1 MQRRDRCLLLL
12 RTSFSLYQEK
22 SMIPINSPVSEEEM
36 DYTLTEEQEQL
47 VNLVEEFV
55 AGEVNPYIEKHGHED
70 FPWPLF
76 RKLGLLG
83 LAAIPFPTEYGGGGL
98 DYSTYAVVLEEFS
111 RLGTR
116 LGSVLAVHGLPQLII
131 NQFGTPEQQKKYLPP
146 LSRAD
151 LLGAFA
157 LTEPHA
163 GSDAQAISTRAELH
177 DDRYILRG
185 QKIWITH
192 GGEADVYI
200 VMAVTDKSKGARG
213 ISSFIVEKNM
223 QGLSFGRRERPM
235 GLAHH
240 TREVF
245 FEDCEVP
252 RENLIGQE
260 GDGFRVAMTALDSG
274 RITVAATSIGLA
286 QCAFDHALKYSVERK
301 AFGQSIGDFQGIQFM
316 LADMIAAIEAAR
328 CVTRKAAYLR
338 DHGMPFNVIASIAK
352 LLATDAAMKVTTDAV
367 QIYGGYGTSEDYPVQ
382 ALFREAKIGQ
392 IVEGTN
398 QIQRMIIARELLK
411 KLRS

>member
-1 MQRRDRCLLLL
+1 
-12 RTSFSLYQEK
+12 
-22 SMIPINSPVSEEEM
+22 M

-47 VNLVEEFV
+47 RRLVEEFV
-55 AGEVNPYIEKHGHED
+55 AGEAAPYDEKHGHED

-76 RKLGLLG
+76 RKLGELG
-83 LAAIPFPTEYGGGGL
+83 LAAIPFPVETGGGGL
-98 DYSTYAVVLEEFS
+98 DYSSYAIVLEEFS

-131 NQFGTPEQQKKYLPP
+131 NQFGSEAQKKKFLPP
-146 LSRAD
+146 LAGAD
-151 LLGAFA
+151 MLGAFA

-163 GSDAQAISTRAELH
+163 GSDAAAINTRAELRG
-177 DDRYILRG
+177 DRYIIRG

-200 VMAVTDKSKGARG
+200 VMAVTEKGKGSRG
-213 ISSFIVEKNM
+213 ISSFIVEKDAP
-223 QGLSFGRRERPM
+223 GLGFGKRERPM
-235 GLAHH
+235 GLPHH

-252 RENLIGQE
+252 RENLIGSE
-260 GDGFRVAMTALDSG
+260 GEGFRVAMTALDSG

-286 QCAFDHALKYSVERK
+286 QCAFDHALKYSVERR
-301 AFGQSIGDFQGIQFM
+301 AFGQPIGDFQGVQFM
-316 LADMIAAIEAAR
+316 LADMAAAIESAR
-328 CVTRKAAYLR
+328 CVTRKAAWLR
-338 DHGMPFNVIASIAK
+338 DRGLPFNLIASMAK

-382 ALFREAKIGQ
+382 SLFREAKIGQ

>member
-1 MQRRDRCLLLL
+1 
-12 RTSFSLYQEK
+12 
-22 SMIPINSPVSEEEM
+22 M

-47 VNLVEEFV
+47 RRLVEEFV
-55 AGEVNPYIEKHGHED
+55 AGDVKPYFEKHGYEE

-76 RKLGLLG
+76 RKLGELG
-83 LAAIPFPTEYGGGGL
+83 LAAIPFPAEYGGGGL
-98 DYSTYAVVLEEFS
+98 DYSTYVVVLEELS
-111 RLGTR
+111 RLGSH
-116 LGSVLAVHGLPQLII
+116 LGGMLAVHGLPQLIL
-131 NQFGTPEQQKKYLPP
+131 NQFGSEDQKRKYLPAMA
-146 LSRAD
+146 RAE

-163 GSDAQAISTRAELH
+163 GSDAANINTRAELCG
-177 DDRYILRG
+177 DRYVLRG

-200 VMAVTDKSKGARG
+200 VMAVTEKGKGAKG
-213 ISSFIVEKNM
+213 VSSFVVEKGAT
-223 QGLSFGRRERPM
+223 GLGFGKRERPM
-235 GLAHH
+235 GLPHH

-252 RENLIGQE
+252 RENLIGRE
-260 GDGFRVAMTALDSG
+260 GEGFRVAMTALDSG
-274 RITVAATSIGLA
+274 RITVAATSVGLA
-286 QCAFDHALKYSVERK
+286 QAAFDHALKYSTERR
-301 AFGQSIGDFQGIQFM
+301 AFGQAIADFQGIQFM
-316 LADMIAAIEAAR
+316 LADMAAAVEAAR

-338 DHGMPFNVIASIAK
+338 DRGLPFNAIASMAK

-367 QIYGGYGTSEDYPVQ
+367 QVYGGYGTSEDYPVQ
-382 ALFREAKIGQ
+382 ALFREAKITQ

-411 KLRS
+411 KIRQ